1 MVLSSSPTSVDEA
14 IRHVNAKVDSRFGS
28 APIDLADFVDAL
40 PPILRHQKEHAQ
52 KSLHARATH
61 DELRG
66 TADDPVSE
74 LFGRLDLGLGEWRKY
89 ALFDSS
95 KHYTRRTGVGLKRS
109 SHASIRLFVPPPPL
123 LVATAAGLV
132 CAKAKSKNRAM
143 RSIARRTSWK

>member
-1 MVLSSSPTSVDEA
+1 MKTNNKQPQQEQHTSPPTMVLSSSPTSVDEA
-14 IRHVNAKVDSRFGS
+14 IRHVTAKADSRFGS
-28 APIDLADFVDAL
+28 TPIDLADFVDAL

-95 KHYTRRTGVGLKRS
+95 KHYTRNLIATDDET
-109 SHASIRLFVPPPPL
+109 FTL
-123 LVATAAGLV
+123 LLLCWNPG
-132 CAKAKSKNRAM
+132 KESP
-143 RSIARRTSWK
+143 IHDHP